1 MYNETQVPEELLF
14 LLVPLCCVTA
24 LLKQDWDSWVST
36 LKHEDTLM
44 WSGKG
49 RVFLFSRAPPFPLAH
64 KKQKQNQNKKKNHH
78 GCSSREV
85 KTNKTDWLSVRS
97 SKHPSMKIKWAKQEL
112 IDCEA
117 LFSLSAPLVVIW
129 RTSSA
134 ACNKA
139 EVHGFPRGE
148 YKSQYRSMKQ
158 RERGWDRQMGQAQ
171 SFLREREKLYFL
183 FVTTFWELY
192 SAKLLGGWSEL
203 FSRKENVQGTCP
215 DSKCLKAVLN
225 YQI

>member
-1 MYNETQVPEELLF
+1 
-14 LLVPLCCVTA
+14 
-24 LLKQDWDSWVST
+24 
-36 LKHEDTLM
+36 
-44 WSGKG
+44 
-49 RVFLFSRAPPFPLAH
+49 
-64 KKQKQNQNKKKNHH
+64 
-78 GCSSREV
+78 
-85 KTNKTDWLSVRS
+85 
-97 SKHPSMKIKWAKQEL
+97 MKIKWAKQEL

-148 YKSQYRSMKQ
+148 HKSQYRSMKQ

-183 FVTTFWELY
+183 FVT
-192 SAKLLGGWSEL
+192 L

>member
-64 KKQKQNQNKKKNHH
+64 KKQKQNKKKNHH

-97 SKHPSMKIKWAKQEL
+97 SKHPLYENKMGKAGTDRLWSSIQPLCSSCCDLENFLCSLQQGWGPWLSQGRVQESVQIHETEGKRMGQTNGTGSVL
-112 IDCEA
+112 SPRERKTV
-117 LFSLSAPLVVIW
+117 FSLCNNILRVILRKTSWWLVWIIL
-129 RTSSA
+129 T
-134 ACNKA
+134 
-139 EVHGFPRGE
+139 
-148 YKSQYRSMKQ
+148 
-158 RERGWDRQMGQAQ
+158 
-171 SFLREREKLYFL
+171 
-183 FVTTFWELY
+183 
-192 SAKLLGGWSEL
+192 
-203 FSRKENVQGTCP
+203 
-215 DSKCLKAVLN
+215 
-225 YQI
+225 